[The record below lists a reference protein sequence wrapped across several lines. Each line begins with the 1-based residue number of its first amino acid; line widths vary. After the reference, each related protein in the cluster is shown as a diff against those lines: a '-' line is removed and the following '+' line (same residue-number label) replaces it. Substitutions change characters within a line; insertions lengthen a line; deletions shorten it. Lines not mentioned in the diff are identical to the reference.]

1 MSDFHVKKDLNI
13 MCDHRL

>member
-1 MSDFHVKKDLNI
+1 MSDFRVKKDLNI